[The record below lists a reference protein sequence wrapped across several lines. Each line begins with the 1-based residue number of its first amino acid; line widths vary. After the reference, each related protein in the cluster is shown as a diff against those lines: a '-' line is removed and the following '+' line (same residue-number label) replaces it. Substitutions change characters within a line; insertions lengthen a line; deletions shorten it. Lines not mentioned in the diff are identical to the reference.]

1 MELLVSILAIIAFLL
16 SFTGFY
22 FFYKIPFCSL
32 NNRKKYPSISIII
45 PARNEEKN
53 ISILLKSINNQT
65 FKIDEVL
72 VVNDHSTDKTKD
84 ISEKLGAKV
93 IDAAD
98 LPADWKGK
106 SWACFQG
113 ANQSMGDILIFLDS
127 DTEFEKDGLQKL
139 VDTFLNLENKSAMSV
154 APYHKVQKLY
164 EEFSSVFNVVMM
176 GAMNAFTPYKNNIA
190 DGLFGQSLILDRDT
204 YFNIG
209 GHEVVKDKVLENV
222 YMAQHLKNQGIVIKC
237 FGGKDTL
244 SFRMYSDGLIDL
256 INGWTKAFASGA
268 SRTSFSVLIQIILWL
283 NSGFISII
291 LLFYSFNIFTVSLYL
306 FLVIQFYWM
315 LKRIGSFRVSTAMFF
330 PIYYIFYFLV
340 FSKSLYNMKTNKKTN
355 WKERAV

>member
-22 FFYKIPFCSL
+22 FFYKIPLCSISIR
-32 NNRKKYPSISIII
+32 NQYPSISIII

-53 ISILLKSINNQT
+53 ISILLKSINNQS
-65 FKIDEVL
+65 FKIDEVI
-72 VVNDHSTDKTKD
+72 VINDHSTDKTKQ
-84 ISEKLGAKV
+84 ISQELGANV
-93 IDAAD
+93 LDAIE
-98 LPADWKGK
+98 LPNDWKGK

-113 ANQSMGDILIFLDS
+113 AYQSKGDILIFLDS

-139 VDTFLNLENKSAMSV
+139 VDTFLNFENNTAMSI

-164 EEFSSVFNVVMM
+164 EEFSSVFNIVMM
-176 GAMNAFTPYKNNIA
+176 GAMNAFTPNRNKVA

-204 YFNIG
+204 YFKIG
-209 GHEVVKDKVLENV
+209 GHEIVKDKVLENV
-222 YMAQHLKNQGIVIKC
+222 YMAQFLKKEGIDIKC

-244 SFRMYSDGLIDL
+244 SFRMYSDGIIDL

-268 SRTSFSVLIQIILWL
+268 SRTTFSVLLQIILWL

-291 LLFYSFNIFTVSLYL
+291 LLFYSFNIFTILLYS
-306 FLVIQFYWM
+306 FLAIQFYFM
-315 LKRIGSFRVSTAMFF
+315 LKRIGSFRVTTAMFF